1 MRILIA
7 DDEPLARNRLAL
19 LCARQQDLD
28 VVAQAESGRAA
39 IEAIRSLRPDVLL
52 LDVELRDMTGFDVL
66 QALECGEE
74 PLTIMVTAHPEH
86 AASAFDAEAIDYLT
100 KPVDDRRFGAAI
112 ERARSR
118 RAQLHAVR
126 ERQTLATEIRS
137 TLATQPIQLVG
148 ERQRRMYFID
158 AETVDY
164 VESEGNYVLI
174 HVGEERYI
182 SRNSVKNLAVTLA
195 PAGFVRIE
203 RSLLVNMRRVDYAE
217 RLGHGT
223 FAFALRSG
231 ARLVSGPTYRK
242 AVVAEIRHG
251 QLSRLRESH

>member
-7 DDEPLARNRLAL
+7 DDEPLARNRLAS
-19 LCARQQDLD
+19 LCAGQRDLD

-39 IEAIRSLRPDVLL
+39 IEAIRALRPDVLL

-66 QALECGEE
+66 QALNRGEE
-74 PLTIMVTAHPEH
+74 PLTIMVTAHPQH
-86 AASAFDAEAIDYLT
+86 AVTAFDAAAIDYLT
-100 KPVDDRRFGAAI
+100 KPVDERRFGAAI
-112 ERARSR
+112 ERARNR
-118 RAQLHAVR
+118 RGQMQAVHVR
-126 ERQTLATEIRS
+126 ETVQSEMGS
-137 TLATQPIQLVG
+137 TPVTKPIQLVG
-148 ERQRRMYFID
+148 ERQRRMYFLD

-174 HVGEERYI
+174 HVGTERYI
-182 SRNSVKNLAVTLA
+182 SRNSVKNLALTLA

-203 RSLLVNMRRVDYAE
+203 RSLLVNMRRVDFAE

-223 FAFALRSG
+223 FAVTLRSG
-231 ARLVSGPTYRK
+231 VRLLSGPTYRK

-251 QLSRLRESH
+251 QLSRLKDSH